1 VAFEKLKLTFYWFLL
16 VISIFSLSRTEEPC
30 SWKKKSGKSEI
41 LNLESTFMKASVI
54 LAHPYSK
61 SFNHAIFHTVC
72 SKLEA
77 FDISLFKHDL
87 YEEKFDPVLT
97 AMELGFNT
105 STDPLVNK
113 YTQELIESD
122 LLFFIHPNW
131 WGQPPAMLKG
141 YVDRVI
147 RPPYAYD
154 FPPGDTGGGLPIRKL
169 KARYGIV
176 FNTSNTEK
184 EREENYFSDPLEK
197 IWKQCIFGF
206 CGIEKYYR
214 KMFRIIA
221 DSTMDIRKMWLQDVE
236 RIVENVVRDIL

>member
-1 VAFEKLKLTFYWFLL
+1 MAFEKLKLTFYWFLL

>member
-1 VAFEKLKLTFYWFLL
+1 
-16 VISIFSLSRTEEPC
+16 
-30 SWKKKSGKSEI
+30 
-41 LNLESTFMKASVI
+41 MKASVI